1 MDNLFQLR
9 RKNDNRLKEL
19 DINTRDQIRSMV
31 SYISQYELSRYE
43 LETFRSELLDKTNKS
58 KKLEIKDSKEYC
70 EKFLKNKKLSQYSL
84 KNFFLVSYFPMILFF
99 FVFVILVI
107 HLFST
112 WLNNTGLWLSV
123 DISYGYPVF
132 MIIQYFSIVF
142 LLYLERRYSLENKSK
157 KNIASFANIFIVL
170 TVIQFISDNELLSS
184 TMITLNLFILLGLIF
199 VFLAWTIYNERK
211 IK

>member
-43 LETFRSELLDKTNKS
+43 LETFRSELLYKTNKS

-70 EKFLKNKKLSQYSL
+70 DKFLKNKKLSQYSL

>member
-43 LETFRSELLDKTNKS
+43 LETFKSELLDKTNKS

-84 KNFFLVSYFPMILFF
+84 KNFFLLSYFPMILFF

>member
-70 EKFLKNKKLSQYSL
+70 EKFLKNKKLSQNSL

-199 VFLAWTIYNERK
+199 VFLAWTIYSERK
-211 IK
+211 TK

>member
-211 IK
+211 TK

>member
-9 RKNDNRLKEL
+9 KKNDNRLKEL
-19 DINTRDQIRSMV
+19 DIDSRDKIKSMI
-31 SYISQYELSRYE
+31 SYVSQYELSRYE
-43 LETFRSELLDKTNKS
+43 LEIFRSELLDKSKS
-58 KKLEIKDSKEYC
+58 KKIDIKDIKAYC
-70 EKFLKNKKLSQYSL
+70 ETFLKKKNLNQYSL
-84 KNFFLVSYFPMILFF
+84 KNFFLLSYFPMILFF
-99 FVFVILVI
+99 FVLVILGI
-107 HLFST
+107 HLLST
-112 WLNNTGLWLSV
+112 WLNNTGLWFSV

-184 TMITLNLFILLGLIF
+184 SMIQVNLFILIGMML
-199 VFLAWTIYNERK
+199 VFLAWTLYNERQTK
-211 IK
+211 

>member
-84 KNFFLVSYFPMILFF
+84 KNFFLLSYFPMILFF

-132 MIIQYFSIVF
+132 MIIQYFSIV
-142 LLYLERRYSLENKSK
+142 
-157 KNIASFANIFIVL
+157 
-170 TVIQFISDNELLSS
+170 LS
-184 TMITLNLFILLGLIF
+184 
-199 VFLAWTIYNERK
+199 
-211 IK
+211 

>member
-9 RKNDNRLKEL
+9 RKNDNRLKGLE
-19 DINTRDQIRSMV
+19 INTRNQIRSMV

-84 KNFFLVSYFPMILFF
+84 KNFFLLSYFPMILFF

-199 VFLAWTIYNERK
+199 VFLAWTLYNERQTK
-211 IK
+211 

>member
-84 KNFFLVSYFPMILFF
+84 KNFFLLSYFPMILFF

>member
-84 KNFFLVSYFPMILFF
+84 KNFFLLSYFPMILFF

-199 VFLAWTIYNERK
+199 VFLAWTLYNERQTK
-211 IK
+211 

>member
-70 EKFLKNKKLSQYSL
+70 DKFLKNKKLSQYSL

>member
-199 VFLAWTIYNERK
+199 VFLAWTIYSERK

>member
-9 RKNDNRLKEL
+9 KKNDNRLKEL
-19 DINTRDQIRSMV
+19 DIDSRDKIKSMI
-31 SYISQYELSRYE
+31 SYVSQYELSRYE
-43 LETFRSELLDKTNKS
+43 LEIFRSELLDKSKS
-58 KKLEIKDSKEYC
+58 KKVEIKDIKAYC
-70 EKFLKNKKLSQYSL
+70 ETFLKKKNLNQYSL
-84 KNFFLVSYFPMILFF
+84 KNFFLLSYFPMILFF
-99 FVFVILVI
+99 FVLVILGI
-107 HLFST
+107 HLLST
-112 WLNNTGLWLSV
+112 WLNNTGLWFSV

-184 TMITLNLFILLGLIF
+184 SMIQVNLFILIGMML
-199 VFLAWTIYNERK
+199 VFLAWTLYNERQTK
-211 IK
+211 

>member
-170 TVIQFISDNELLSS
+170 TVIQFISDNVLLSS

-211 IK
+211 TK

>member
-19 DINTRDQIRSMV
+19 EINTRDQIRSMV

-43 LETFRSELLDKTNKS
+43 IETFRSELLDKTNKS
-58 KKLEIKDSKEYC
+58 MKLEIKDSKEYC

-84 KNFFLVSYFPMILFF
+84 KNFFLLSYFPMILFF

-157 KNIASFANIFIVL
+157 KDIASFANIFIVL

-199 VFLAWTIYNERK
+199 VFLAWTLYNERQ

>member
-19 DINTRDQIRSMV
+19 EINTRDQIRSMV

-84 KNFFLVSYFPMILFF
+84 KNFFLLSYFPMILFF

-199 VFLAWTIYNERK
+199 VLLAWTIYNERK

>member
-9 RKNDNRLKEL
+9 KKNDNRLKDF
-19 DINTRDQIRSMV
+19 DIDSRDKIKSMI
-31 SYISQYELSRYE
+31 SYVSQYELSRYDLE
-43 LETFRSELLDKTNKS
+43 LFRSELLDKSKS
-58 KKLEIKDSKEYC
+58 KKVEIKDIKAYC
-70 EKFLKNKKLSQYSL
+70 ETFLKKKKLSQYSL
-84 KNFFLVSYFPMILFF
+84 KNFFLLSYFPMIIFF
-99 FVFVILVI
+99 FVLVILGI
-107 HLFST
+107 HLLST
-112 WLNNTGLWLSV
+112 WLNNTGLWFSV

-184 TMITLNLFILLGLIF
+184 SMIQVNLFILIGIML
-199 VFLAWTIYNERK
+199 VFLAWTLYNERQTK
-211 IK
+211 

>member
-19 DINTRDQIRSMV
+19 EINTRDQIRSMV

-84 KNFFLVSYFPMILFF
+84 KNFFLLSYFPMILFF

-199 VFLAWTIYNERK
+199 VFLAWTLYNERQ

>member
-99 FVFVILVI
+99 FVLVVLVI

-199 VFLAWTIYNERK
+199 VFLAWTLYNERQTK
-211 IK
+211 

>member
-19 DINTRDQIRSMV
+19 EINTRDQIRSMV

-58 KKLEIKDSKEYC
+58 MKLEIKDSKEYC

-84 KNFFLVSYFPMILFF
+84 KNFFLLSYFPMILFF
-99 FVFVILVI
+99 FVFVILFI

>member
-19 DINTRDQIRSMV
+19 EINTRDQIRSMV

-84 KNFFLVSYFPMILFF
+84 KNFFLLSYFPMILFF

-157 KNIASFANIFIVL
+157 KDIASFANIFIVL

>member
-19 DINTRDQIRSMV
+19 EINTRDQIRSMV

-84 KNFFLVSYFPMILFF
+84 KNFFLLSYFPMILFF

-170 TVIQFISDNELLSS
+170 TVIEFISDNELLSS

-199 VFLAWTIYNERK
+199 VFLAWTIYSERK
-211 IK
+211 TK

>member
-9 RKNDNRLKEL
+9 KKNDNRLKDF
-19 DINTRDQIRSMV
+19 DIDSRDKIKSMI
-31 SYISQYELSRYE
+31 SYLSQYELSRYDLE
-43 LETFRSELLDKTNKS
+43 LFRSELLDKSKS
-58 KKLEIKDSKEYC
+58 KKVEIKDIKAYC
-70 EKFLKNKKLSQYSL
+70 DTFLKKKNLNQYSL
-84 KNFFLVSYFPMILFF
+84 KNFFLLSYFPMILFF
-99 FVFVILVI
+99 FVLVILGI
-107 HLFST
+107 HLLST
-112 WLNNTGLWLSV
+112 WLNNTGLWFSV

-184 TMITLNLFILLGLIF
+184 SMIQVNLFILIGIML
-199 VFLAWTIYNERK
+199 VFLAWTLYNERQTK
-211 IK
+211 

>member
-84 KNFFLVSYFPMILFF
+84 KNFFLLSYFPMILFF

-199 VFLAWTIYNERK
+199 VLLAWTIYNERK

>member
-84 KNFFLVSYFPMILFF
+84 KNFFLLSYFPMILFF

-199 VFLAWTIYNERK
+199 VFLAWTIYSERQTK
-211 IK
+211 

>member
-58 KKLEIKDSKEYC
+58 MKLEIKDSKEYC

-84 KNFFLVSYFPMILFF
+84 KNFFLLSYFPMILFF

-199 VFLAWTIYNERK
+199 VLLAWTIYNERK

>member
-9 RKNDNRLKEL
+9 RKNDIRLKEL

-84 KNFFLVSYFPMILFF
+84 KNFFLLSYFPMILFF

>member
-9 RKNDNRLKEL
+9 RINDNRLKEL
-19 DINTRDQIRSMV
+19 DVDSRDKIRSMV

-43 LETFRSELLDKTNKS
+43 LETFRSELLNKTNKS

-70 EKFLKNKKLSQYSL
+70 EKYLKNKKLSQYSL
-84 KNFFLVSYFPMILFF
+84 KNFFLLSYFPMILFF
-99 FVFVILVI
+99 FVFVILII

-170 TVIQFISDNELLSS
+170 TVIQFISDNALLSS
-184 TMITLNLFILLGLIF
+184 TMITLNGFILLGLIF

-211 IK
+211 TK

>member
-19 DINTRDQIRSMV
+19 DINSRDQIRSMV
-31 SYISQYELSRYE
+31 SYMSQYELSRYE
-43 LETFRSELLDKTNKS
+43 LETFRSDLLDKTNKS
-58 KKLEIKDSKEYC
+58 KKVEIKDSKEYC
-70 EKFLKNKKLSQYSL
+70 EKILKNKNLSQYSL
-84 KNFFLVSYFPMILFF
+84 KNFFLVPFFPMILFF

-199 VFLAWTIYNERK
+199 VFLAWTLYNERQTK
-211 IK
+211 

>member
-19 DINTRDQIRSMV
+19 DVDSRDKIRSMV

-43 LETFRSELLDKTNKS
+43 LEIFRSELLDKTNKS

-70 EKFLKNKKLSQYSL
+70 EKFLKIKKLSQYSL

-99 FVFVILVI
+99 FVFVILII

-170 TVIQFISDNELLSS
+170 TVIQFISDNALLSS
-184 TMITLNLFILLGLIF
+184 TMITVNLFILLGLIF

-211 IK
+211 TK

>member
-84 KNFFLVSYFPMILFF
+84 KNFFLLSYFPMILFF

-211 IK
+211 TK

>member
-19 DINTRDQIRSMV
+19 EINTRDQIRSMV

-58 KKLEIKDSKEYC
+58 MKLEIKDSKEYC

-84 KNFFLVSYFPMILFF
+84 KNFFLLSYFPMILFF

-199 VFLAWTIYNERK
+199 VLLAWTIYNERK